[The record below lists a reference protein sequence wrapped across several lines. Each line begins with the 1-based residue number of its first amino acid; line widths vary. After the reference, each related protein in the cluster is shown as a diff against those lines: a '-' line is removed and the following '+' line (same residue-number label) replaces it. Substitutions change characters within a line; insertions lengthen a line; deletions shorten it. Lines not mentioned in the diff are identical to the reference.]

1 MFPDLNTN
9 AHLNH
14 LRAEHQRLHKGVL
27 ELKRTFRAWVDNSA
41 QEPVA
46 DILAELSS
54 LHDELMEH
62 FTEEEQGGCLEEAV
76 CRCPRLADTAMRIE
90 AEHEDILD
98 RLRHLMVRLEAQSLT
113 IPEVKAIEGH
123 FQELCQEIHRH
134 EAAENQVMT
143 AAFGESA

>member
-1 MFPDLNTN
+1 MFNDLNNN

-14 LRAEHQRLHKGVL
+14 LRAEHRRLHKGVL
-27 ELKRTFRAWVDNSA
+27 DLKRTFNAWVDSGA
-41 QEPVA
+41 QQPVA

-76 CRCPRLADTAMRIE
+76 SRCPRLADTALRIE

-98 RLRHLMVRLEAQSLT
+98 RLRHLVVRLEAQPLT
-113 IPEVKAIEGH
+113 LPEVKAIEGY
-123 FQELCQEIHRH
+123 FLELCQEIQRH
-134 EAAENQVMT
+134 EAAETQVMT